1 MFNMNEL
8 ILSVLLALIVGF
20 IFGALLIREAG
31 FVIPYDQAKGMYI
44 QLDNGTLWKKQEAR

>member
-20 IFGALLIREAG
+20 VFGALLICKAG
-31 FVIPYDQAKGMYI
+31 FVIPYDQTKGMYI
-44 QLDNGTLWKKQEAR
+44 QLDDGTLWKKQEVR